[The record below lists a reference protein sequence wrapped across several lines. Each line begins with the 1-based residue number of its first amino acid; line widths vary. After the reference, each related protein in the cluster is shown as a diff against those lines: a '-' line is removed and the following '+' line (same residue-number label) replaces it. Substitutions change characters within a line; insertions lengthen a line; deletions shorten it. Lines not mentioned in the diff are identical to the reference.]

1 MNGFS
6 YRQKRIEAERLRIL
20 VPDPLEVEDAYRN
33 SADKEE
39 WFPFPYWTRLWP
51 AAFAMT
57 RYLREHADWLK
68 DKSVIEW
75 GGGIGLPSFVAA
87 TWAREVVLTDLI
99 TEAMVWAKENVR
111 KLRLQNVQCR
121 VADWNIPD
129 YPPADIVILSDV
141 SYDPD
146 CFNVLTKLIN
156 HYLDQNSRV
165 IIALPERIISGKFYQ
180 MIEKSIVHSGTY
192 LIEDRL
198 VVVASLERLH
208 ST

>member
-1 MNGFS
+1 MNDFS
-6 YRQKRIEAERLRIL
+6 YRQKRIEAEGLRLL
-20 VPDPLEVEDAYRN
+20 VPDPWEVEDVYRN
-33 SADKEE
+33 SADKDE

-57 RYLREHADWLK
+57 RYLREHAEWLK
-68 DKSVIEW
+68 NKSVIEW
-75 GGGIGLPSFVAA
+75 GGGIGLPSFIAA

-99 TEAMVWAKENVR
+99 PEAMTWAKENVR
-111 KLRLQNVQCR
+111 KLDLQNVQCR

-129 YPPADIVILSDV
+129 FPPADIVILSDV

-146 CFNVLTKLIN
+146 CFDVLAKLIN

-198 VVVASLERLH
+198 VVVASLVRLH
-208 ST
+208 LT

>member
-1 MNGFS
+1 MNDFS
-6 YRQKRIEAERLRIL
+6 YRQKRIEAEGLRIV
-20 VPDPLEVEDAYRN
+20 VPDPWEVEDKYRS
-33 SADKEE
+33 SADKNE

-57 RYLREHADWLK
+57 RYLREHAEWLVN
-68 DKSVIEW
+68 KSVIEW
-75 GGGIGLPSFVAA
+75 GGGVGLPSFVAA
-87 TWAREVVLTDLI
+87 NWAREVLLTDLI
-99 TEAMVWAKENVR
+99 PEAMYWAEHN
-111 KLRLQNVQCR
+111 LRILNLGNVQCR

-129 YPPADIVILSDV
+129 YPMAEVVVLSDV

-146 CFNVLTKLIN
+146 SFDVLANLIN
-156 HYLDQNSRV
+156 HYLDQDSRV

-198 VVVASLERLH
+198 VVVASLLRLH
-208 ST
+208 SS

>member
-1 MNGFS
+1 MNDFS
-6 YRQKRIEAERLRIL
+6 YRQKRIEVEGLRIF
-20 VPDPLEVEDAYRN
+20 VPDPLEVEDVYR
-33 SADKEE
+33 SYADKEE

-57 RYLREHADWLK
+57 RYLREHAEWL
-68 DKSVIEW
+68 DNKSVIEW

-87 TWAREVVLTDLI
+87 SWAREVVLTDLI
-99 TEAMVWAKENVR
+99 PEAMVWARENAR
-111 KLRLQNVQCR
+111 RLELSNVQCR
-121 VADWNIPD
+121 VANWNIPD
-129 YPPADIVILSDV
+129 YPAADVVILSDV

-146 CFNVLTKLIN
+146 SFDVLTKLIN

-180 MIEKSIVHSGTY
+180 MIETSIVHSGTY

-208 ST
+208 LS

>member
-6 YRQKRIEAERLRIL
+6 YRQKRIEAEGLRII
-20 VPDPLEVEDAYRN
+20 VPDPWEVEDMYR
-33 SADKEE
+33 SFADKNE
-39 WFPFPYWTRLWP
+39 WVPFPYWTRLWP

-57 RYLREHADWLK
+57 RYLKEHAEWLQN
-68 DKSVIEW
+68 KSVIEW
-75 GGGIGLPSFVAA
+75 GGGVGLPSFVAA
-87 TWAREVVLTDLI
+87 S
-99 TEAMVWAKENVR
+99 WAKEVLLTDVVPEAMEWAEENLRILKLGNVR
-111 KLRLQNVQCR
+111 CR

-129 YPPADIVILSDV
+129 YPPADVVVLSDV

-146 CFNVLTKLIN
+146 CFDVLAKLIN

-198 VVVASLERLH
+198 VVVASLWRLH

>member
-6 YRQKRIEAERLRIL
+6 YRQKRIEAEGLRII
-20 VPDPLEVEDAYRN
+20 VPDPWEVEDIYRS
-33 SADKEE
+33 SADKNE
-39 WFPFPYWTRLWP
+39 WSPFPYWTRLWP
-51 AAFAMT
+51 AAYAMT
-57 RYLREHADWLK
+57 RYLREHADWLQNR
-68 DKSVIEW
+68 SVIEW
-75 GGGIGLPSFVAA
+75 GGGVGLPSFVTAR
-87 TWAREVVLTDLI
+87 WAREVLLTDVI
-99 TEAMVWAKENVR
+99 PEAMDWAEENLRNLNLDNVR
-111 KLRLQNVQCR
+111 CM

-129 YPPADIVILSDV
+129 YPAADVVILSDV

-146 CFNVLTKLIN
+146 SFDVLAKLIN
-156 HYLDQNSRV
+156 HYLDQDSRV

-198 VVVASLERLH
+198 VVVASLLRLH